1 MNEWDEICSQLLA
14 PPSVGDFRK
23 MESDLRDARTQ
34 KQVML
39 DQWHE
44 MEKQRNAAAER
55 AGRAEARLR
64 TAIETLRQ
72 IVEWSSDASY
82 GAGMIDIERAAR
94 DGLALITGERQP

>member
-23 MESDLRDARTQ
+23 MESDLRHAQGQ
-34 KQVML
+34 KQVVL

-64 TAIETLRQ
+64 TATEALRQ
-72 IVEWSSDASY
+72 IVEWSSDANY

-94 DGLALITGERQP
+94 EALALIAGEVQP